1 MENDACKAVHQ
12 LEGASG
18 YNNNLF
24 EGRKI
29 TRIWRERKRTCRNS
43 NSTRGVR
50 A

>member
-29 TRIWRERKRTCRNS
+29 TRIWRGKKKKEPVGTV
-43 NSTRGVR
+43 TAQEV
-50 A
+50 